1 LLVRRGKKGFLKGS
15 NGGGGTGT
23 GGGDIFSFPPEI
35 L

>member
-15 NGGGGTGT
+15 NGGGGTG
-23 GGGDIFSFPPEI
+23 GGDIFSFPPEI